1 MNLSWLNPVNWIKSG
16 FAAGIDNKV
25 DNLITAENLEA
36 QGREIVNYL
45 IQLSDSKVADDKL
58 ETIANDLIYAG
69 ESLIDLGK
77 SIHPKSEEGRKLSET
92 ETKTLNARVKV
103 LFGDVIH
110 DWDLSQARAW
120 IKSNVRKAMGLEG

>member
-16 FAAGIDNKV
+16 VASGIDAKV
-25 DNLITAENLEA
+25 DELVTTKKLEEK
-36 QGREIVNYL
+36 GRETVNYL
-45 IQLSDSKVADDKL
+45 IQLSNSRVDDQKL

-77 SIHPKSEEGRKLSET
+77 SIHPKGEEGRELSES
-92 ETKTLNARVKV
+92 EIKTLNARVKV

-110 DWDLSQARAW
+110 DWDLAEVRSW
-120 IKSNVRKAMGLEG
+120 IKNTVRKALGIGG